1 MAPRPR
7 ETEDD
12 ADFSCPGF
20 QAAQPGRTHARKRR
34 PVPGAPFSTAIRR
47 SESTISLLC
56 LPRRTEPATTA
67 AAAMRVNNHRAVR
80 GVHGTARKQGSHHDQ
95 ATENFHVIHA
105 EFKVGEV
112 YCRSL
117 KQGSSAGYR
126 PYWPWVASA
135 RAGYIFALRRI
146 GPNAIC
152 LAHSRAPGTGAHRT
166 EKQKSRRVM
175 DLAAFSL
182 PCFTAPCRNLVGGIG
197 IEPTTSTMSTWR
209 SNQLS

>member
-1 MAPRPR
+1 MPISAAPASRTAQAWPDPR
-7 ETEDD
+7 K
-12 ADFSCPGF
+12 
-20 QAAQPGRTHARKRR
+20 RKRR
-34 PVPGAPFSTAIRR
+34 PVPGAPYSTAIRR
-47 SESTISLLC
+47 SQSTISLLC

-67 AAAMRVNNHRAVR
+67 TMRVDDHRAVR

-105 EFKVGEV
+105 EFKVGTV

-126 PYWPWVASA
+126 PYWPGVVSA

-146 GPNAIC
+146 CPNAIC
-152 LAHSRAPGTGAHRT
+152 IAHPSAPGG
-166 EKQKSRRVM
+166 KQKSRRVM
-175 DLAAFSL
+175 DWAAFSL
-182 PCFTAPCRNLVGGIG
+182 PCFTALCRNLVGGIG

>member
-1 MAPRPR
+1 
-7 ETEDD
+7 
-12 ADFSCPGF
+12 
-20 QAAQPGRTHARKRR
+20 
-34 PVPGAPFSTAIRR
+34 
-47 SESTISLLC
+47 
-56 LPRRTEPATTA
+56 
-67 AAAMRVNNHRAVR
+67 MRVDDHRAVR

-95 ATENFHVIHA
+95 ATENFHVIRA

-152 LAHSRAPGTGAHRT
+152 LAHPRAPRG
-166 EKQKSRRVM
+166 KNKSRQVM
-175 DLAAFSL
+175 DLAVFFAVL
-182 PCFTAPCRNLVGGIG
+182 H
-197 IEPTTSTMSTWR
+197 STLQEFGRRYWNRT
-209 SNQLS
+209 NDLHDVNVAL

>member
-1 MAPRPR
+1 MVPRPH
-7 ETEDD
+7 ETEGN
-12 ADFSCPGF
+12 ADFGCPGF
-20 QAAQPGRTHARKRR
+20 KTAQTWPDPRKGKGR

-47 SESTISLLC
+47 SQSTISLLC
-56 LPRRTEPATTA
+56 LPRRTEPAAT
-67 AAAMRVNNHRAVR
+67 AAAMRVNDHRAI
-80 GVHGTARKQGSHHDQ
+80 GVYTAQPASRSHHDQ

-117 KQGSSAGYR
+117 KQGSSTGYR
-126 PYWPWVASA
+126 PYWPWVVSA
-135 RAGYIFALRRI
+135 RSGY
-146 GPNAIC
+146 IC
-152 LAHSRAPGTGAHRT
+152 LARHMCPNVICLALPANPGS
-166 EKQKSRRVM
+166 KNKSRRVM

-182 PCFTAPCRNLVGGIG
+182 PCFTAFCRNLVGGIG

>member
-1 MAPRPR
+1 MPISAARLQGLPKPGRIHAKKRAPRP
-7 ETEDD
+7 
-12 ADFSCPGF
+12 
-20 QAAQPGRTHARKRR
+20 
-34 PVPGAPFSTAIRR
+34 GAPISTAIRR
-47 SESTISLLC
+47 SQSTISLLC
-56 LPRRTEPATTA
+56 LPRRTEPAATA
-67 AAAMRVNNHRAVR
+67 AAAMRVDDHRAVR

-95 ATENFHVIHA
+95 ATENFHVIRA

-152 LAHSRAPGTGAHRT
+152 LAHPRAPRHRA
-166 EKQKSRRVM
+166 EKQK
-175 DLAAFSL
+175 AAKSWTWRLFSL
-182 PCFTAPCRNLVGGIG
+182 PCFTALCRNLVGGIG

>member
-1 MAPRPR
+1 MVPRPH
-7 ETEDD
+7 ETEGN
-12 ADFSCPGF
+12 ADFGCPGF
-20 QAAQPGRTHARKRR
+20 KTAQTWPDPRKGKGR

-47 SESTISLLC
+47 SQSTISLLC
-56 LPRRTEPATTA
+56 LPRRTEPAAT
-67 AAAMRVNNHRAVR
+67 AAAMRVNDHRAIG
-80 GVHGTARKQGSHHDQ
+80 GVHGTARKQRSHHDQ

-117 KQGSSAGYR
+117 KQGSSTGYR
-126 PYWPWVASA
+126 PYWPWVVSA
-135 RAGYIFALRRI
+135 RSGY
-146 GPNAIC
+146 IC
-152 LAHSRAPGTGAHRT
+152 LARHMCPNVICLALPRKPRQQ
-166 EKQKSRRVM
+166 KQKSRRVM

-182 PCFTAPCRNLVGGIG
+182 PCFTALCRNLVGGIG

>member
-1 MAPRPR
+1 MVPRPH
-7 ETEDD
+7 ETEGN
-12 ADFSCPGF
+12 ADFGCPGF
-20 QAAQPGRTHARKRR
+20 KTAQTWPDPRKGKGR

-47 SESTISLLC
+47 SQSTISLLC
-56 LPRRTEPATTA
+56 LPRRTEPAATA
-67 AAAMRVNNHRAVR
+67 AAAMRVDDHRAVR

-95 ATENFHVIHA
+95 ATENFHVIRA

-152 LAHSRAPGTGAHRT
+152 LAHPRAPRHRA
-166 EKQKSRRVM
+166 EKQK
-175 DLAAFSL
+175 AAKSW
-182 PCFTAPCRNLVGGIG
+182 
-197 IEPTTSTMSTWR
+197 TWR
-209 SNQLS
+209 LFLCRASQHFAGIW